1 MNHTEA
7 ASPLLTTPGRR
18 RARLRGRPSGLK
30 GRYRDRCAAGLRP
43 ALDPGASAAPDH
55 AALTGRRMALPARR
69 AAPTTTN
76 QDQIPTTQ
84 SLRFQGIA
92 GIRLNTDYAE
102 VCVKPRVGGEGLRW
116 WGLLVDFSA

>member
-55 AALTGRRMALPARR
+55 AALTGRRMALPAHR

-92 GIRLNTDYAE
+92 VLVRPG
-102 VCVKPRVGGEGLRW
+102 PRN
-116 WGLLVDFSA
+116 

>member
-55 AALTGRRMALPARR
+55 AALTGRRMALPAHR

-92 GIRLNTDYAE
+92 GARSSHLWAISARAYCRPGRSNR
-102 VCVKPRVGGEGLRW
+102 VCR
-116 WGLLVDFSA
+116 

>member
-55 AALTGRRMALPARR
+55 AALTGRRMALPAHR

-92 GIRLNTDYAE
+92 DRHASGHSCGFRM
-102 VCVKPRVGGEGLRW
+102 
-116 WGLLVDFSA
+116 SA